1 MRKYIMV
8 CHNLCMEYR
17 FLFSYILVLIAI
29 FYTYKEGLGIH
40 NRIAVNTVRAF
51 IQLLLLGYILHYV
64 FRIKRTEGLI
74 LILILMC
81 LFAAWTA
88 QRRASLRPKGIIV
101 AFISI
106 SFSSTIV
113 LSSMLLVKVVTL
125 KANELIP
132 LGGMIIGNSL
142 NIYTLVTDRLKGEVK
157 NTIDLIESRIA
168 LGATLKEALHP
179 PVRSSVKAAFIP
191 ILNSLQTVGIIHIP
205 GIATGMLLAGV
216 SPLKAVSYQL
226 AIMYM
231 LVAVALFTGYF
242 TVLTSLNRLLSSVR
256 IG

>member
-1 MRKYIMV
+1 
-8 CHNLCMEYR
+8 MEYR
-17 FLFSYILVLIAI
+17 FLFSYVLVLIAI
-29 FYTYKEGLGIH
+29 YYTYKEGLGIH
-40 NRIAVNTVRAF
+40 KRIALNTVRAF
-51 IQLLLLGYILHYV
+51 VQLLLLGYVLHYV
-64 FRIKRTEGLI
+64 FRIKQTSGLLLI
-74 LILILMC
+74 LLFMC
-81 LFAAWTA
+81 AFASWTA
-88 QRRASLRPKGIIV
+88 QRRVSLMPKGVLV
-101 AFISI
+101 AFTSITIS
-106 SFSSTIV
+106 SALV
-113 LSSMLLVKVVTL
+113 LCSMLFVKVVTL

-142 NIYTLVTDRLKGEVK
+142 NIYTLVVDRLKGEVK

-168 LGATLKEALHP
+168 LGATLEEALKP
-179 PVRSSVKAAFIP
+179 SAKASIRAAFIP

-205 GIATGMLLAGV
+205 GIATGMLIAGV
-216 SPLKAVSYQL
+216 SPLKAVSYQM